1 MDKKTYDHLIQR
13 VRKRNMNLRD
23 GEPFE
28 TNEPEIPAPSDQ
40 ELKAMASAEL
50 KHSITTGIQN
60 IDMYNIGP
68 DADPTTSGVLNGYRA
83 ELVGLK
89 DLPGSADAVNTEA
102 KRIIDAINNILDFS
116 FRFETI

>member
-1 MDKKTYDHLIQR
+1 MDKKIYDHLIQR
-13 VRKRNMNLRD
+13 VRKRNMSLRD

-28 TNEPEIPAPSDQ
+28 TNEPEIPAPSAQ

-50 KHSITTGIQN
+50 KHAIATGIQN

-68 DADPTTSGVLNGYRA
+68 DADPTTTTVLNGYRA

-89 DLPGSADAVNTEA
+89 DLPGSADVINTET
-102 KRIIDAINNILDFS
+102 KRILDAINDILDFD
-116 FRFETI
+116 FRFEAL